1 MKVFFAHPKGMEDSE
16 IDSWTAGLASIF
28 AEIADTHEKVEI
40 VPGRDDFK
48 QYAPAAGGFAGWV
61 RDVATRKNAMTHK
74 PYYDCF
80 VSPYRE
86 VGKATADILTLALH
100 HNRPVLHAEKTDDG
114 VEMKPVRQVVVEDP
128 DNYTDGWWL
137 DT

>member
-1 MKVFFAHPKGMEDSE
+1 MNIFFAHPKGMEDSE
-16 IDSWTAGLASIF
+16 IDSWTSQVKKI
-28 AEIADTHEKVEI
+28 AEDSGYENVTV

-48 QYAPAAGGFAGWV
+48 QYAPAAGGFAGWI
-61 RDVATRKNAMTHK
+61 RDVATRTNAMTHK
-74 PYYDCF
+74 PYFDLF
-80 VSPYRE
+80 VSPYRA

-100 HNRPVLHAEKTDDG
+100 NKRPVVLTEKLECGSVELHRVT
-114 VEMKPVRQVVVEDP
+114 QVVVDDP